1 MNNFVRKLIS
11 VLPTNK
17 ELNRTRSFTYKSPPS
32 LSVPEYVTVTEIE
45 IINSHWQPW
54 LEKQVSKHGMDHVIK
69 NYTVE
74 DCIDDWIALHY
85 AVEVV

>member
-11 VLPTNK
+11 ILPTNK
-17 ELNRTRSFTYKSPPS
+17 ELNRTRSFTYKSPPG
-32 LSVPEYVTVTEIE
+32 LSAPEYVTVTEIE
-45 IINSHWQPW
+45 IINSYWQPW
-54 LEKQVSKHGMDHVIK
+54 LEKKVSKHGMDFVIK